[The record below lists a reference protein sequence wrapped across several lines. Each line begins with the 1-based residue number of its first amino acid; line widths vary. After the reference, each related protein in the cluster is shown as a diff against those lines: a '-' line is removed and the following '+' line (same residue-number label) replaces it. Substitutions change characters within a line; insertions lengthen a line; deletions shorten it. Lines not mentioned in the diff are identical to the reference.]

1 MSWYK
6 KANEIRNIQDRNRVH
21 KRLRTL
27 TGFVE
32 QLYAIKKNLSY
43 SPMEAKNVLESI
55 SSDKFF
61 TSFPDIQKKFNRID
75 FKILDNPDRAS
86 DIIEEV
92 LAILMDKVDHL
103 KQQLQEFN
111 KQKLP
116 NKFKNTWE

>member
-32 QLYAIKKNLSY
+32 QLYAIKKNLSF